1 MGAIDLVTAERLDTL
16 RALLAKDPVQNMLL
30 LAVLEE
36 YGLGR
41 DGAPPFQFFGIPDG
55 AGFKAVL
62 FVGGEGNLLIP
73 AGEPLAAGEM
83 ARHLAENGTKLRS
96 TVGEKAAVDAVV
108 KAFGAIR
115 IGIDRSQ
122 RLCSVS
128 ADDMGPFVAP
138 QLRSAEERDVDE
150 LVPLAAAAVMESLG
164 VDPEAAEGPL
174 FRQRVSARV
183 KAGRTWVM
191 THENKVIFKV
201 DMGARSRYGAELE
214 NPFLVPEMRK
224 KGLGTLA
231 LGQVCRQ
238 QLSAIPRLTL
248 RYDEKDPVL
257 SRVCRKVGFVPVRSQ
272 RLVVA
277 EP

>member
-1 MGAIDLVTAERLDTL
+1 VGAIDLVTAERLETL

-41 DGAPPFQFFGIPDG
+41 PGAPPFRFLGIVDG
-55 AGFKAVL
+55 ASFKAVL
-62 FVGGEGNLLIP
+62 FVGGEGSLLIP
-73 AGEPLAAGEM
+73 SGNPNACYEI
-83 ARHLAENGTKLRS
+83 ARHLAEQGMHLRS
-96 TVGEKAAVDAVV
+96 AVGEKAAVDAAVR
-108 KAFGAIR
+108 AFGAIH
-115 IGIDRSQ
+115 IVIDRSQ

-138 QLRSAEERDVDE
+138 QLRPAEDRDVDA
-150 LVPLAAAAVMESLG
+150 LVPLAAAAVQESLG
-164 VDPEAAEGPL
+164 VDALAAEGEL
-174 FRQRVSARV
+174 FRSRIAARV
-183 KAGRTWVM
+183 KAGRTWLM
-191 THENKVIFKV
+191 TDGERVIFKV

-214 NPFLVPEMRK
+214 NPYLVPEMRK

-277 EP
+277 E

>member
-1 MGAIDLVTAERLDTL
+1 MAIDAISAERLDAL

-30 LAVLEE
+30 LALLEE
-36 YGLGR
+36 YGLGKP
-41 DGAPPFQFFGIPDG
+41 GAPPFRFLGVSDG

-73 AGEPLAAGEM
+73 AGEPAASGEM
-83 ARHLAENGTKLRS
+83 ARQLAESGVKLRS
-96 TVGEKAAVDAVV
+96 AVGEKAAVDAVV
-108 KAFGAIR
+108 RAFGAIH
-115 IGIDRSQ
+115 ITIDRMQ

-138 QLRSAEERDVDE
+138 QLRPAEERDVDE
-150 LVPLAAAAVMESLG
+150 LVPLASAAVKESLG
-164 VDPEAAEGPL
+164 LDPEAAEGPL
-174 FRQRVSARV
+174 FRQRVAARV

-191 THENKVIFKV
+191 THEDKVVFKV

>member
-1 MGAIDLVTAERLDTL
+1 VGAIDLVTAERLEAL
-16 RALLAKDPVQNMLL
+16 RTLLAKDPVQNMLL
-30 LAVLEE
+30 LALLEE
-36 YGLGR
+36 YELGR
-41 DGAPPFQFFGIPDG
+41 ADAPPFRFLGVHDG
-55 AGFKAVL
+55 PGFKAVL

-73 AGEPLAAGEM
+73 AGDPMAAGEL
-83 ARHLAENGTKLRS
+83 ARHLAEKGVRLRS
-96 TVGEKAAVDAVV
+96 AVGEKFAVDAVV
-108 KAFGAIR
+108 RAFGAIR
-115 IGIDRSQ
+115 LSLDRNQ

-138 QLRSAEERDVDE
+138 QLRPAEERDVEE
-150 LVPLAAAAVMESLG
+150 LVPLAAAAVKESLG
-164 VDPEAAEGPL
+164 FDAHDAEGPL
-174 FRQRVSARV
+174 FHQRVAARV

-191 THENKVIFKV
+191 THEDRVVFKV

-214 NPFLVPEMRK
+214 NPFLVPELRK

-248 RYDEKDPVL
+248 RYDEKDPIL

>member
-1 MGAIDLVTAERLDTL
+1 MR
-16 RALLAKDPVQNMLL
+16 
-30 LAVLEE
+30 
-36 YGLGR
+36 
-41 DGAPPFQFFGIPDG
+41 
-55 AGFKAVL
+55 
-62 FVGGEGNLLIP
+62 
-73 AGEPLAAGEM
+73 
-83 ARHLAENGTKLRS
+83 LRS
-96 TVGEKAAVDAVV
+96 AVGEKSAVDAVV
-108 KAFGAIR
+108 RSFGAIHIR
-115 IGIDRSQ
+115 VDRSQ

-138 QLRSAEERDVDE
+138 QLRSAVESDLDAV
-150 LVPLAAAAVMESLG
+150 VPLAAAAVQESLG
-164 VDPEAAEGPL
+164 IDPVAAEGHI
-174 FRQRVSARV
+174 FRARV
-183 KAGRTWVM
+183 AARIKAGRTWVM
-191 THENKVIFKV
+191 TENDRLVFKV

-214 NPFLVPEMRK
+214 NPYMVPEMRK

-272 RLVVA
+272 RLVVV

>member
-1 MGAIDLVTAERLDTL
+1 MGVLDLVTADRLETL

-41 DGAPPFQFFGIPDG
+41 AGAPPFRFLGAFDG
-55 AGFKAVL
+55 EAIKAVV
-62 FVGGEGNLLIP
+62 FVGGNGSLVVP
-73 AGEPLAAGEM
+73 AGVPAAAGEL
-83 ARHLAENGTKLRS
+83 ARHLAEQGVKLRACM
-96 TVGEKAAVDAVV
+96 GERLAVDAVV
-108 KAFGAIR
+108 KAFGAMR
-115 IGIDRSQ
+115 IALDRLQ

-138 QLRSAEERDVDE
+138 QLRPAEAADIDA
-150 LVPLAAAAVMESLG
+150 LVPLAAAAVKESLG
-164 VDPEAAEGPL
+164 FDAQQEEGEL
-174 FRQRVSARV
+174 FRQRVAARI

-191 THENKVIFKV
+191 THDGRLVFKV
-201 DMGARSRYGAELE
+201 DMGARSRFGAELE
-214 NPFLVPEMRK
+214 NPYLVPEMRRR
-224 KGLGTLA
+224 GLGTLA

>member
-1 MGAIDLVTAERLDTL
+1 MGAIDLVTAERLDAL

-30 LAVLEE
+30 LALLEE
-36 YGLGR
+36 YGLGKPE
-41 DGAPPFQFFGIPDG
+41 APPFRFLAVSDG
-55 AGFKAVL
+55 AAFKAVL

-73 AGEPLAAGEM
+73 AGDPSATGEM
-83 ARHLAENGTKLRS
+83 ARHLAESGIKLRS
-96 TVGEKAAVDAVV
+96 AVGEKAAVDAVV
-108 KAFGAIR
+108 KAFGAIH
-115 IGIDRSQ
+115 IAIDRMQ

-138 QLRSAEERDVDE
+138 QLRSAEERDIDE
-150 LVPLAAAAVMESLG
+150 LVPLAAAAVKESLG
-164 VDPEAAEGPL
+164 LDAEAAEGPL
-174 FRQRVSARV
+174 FRQRVAARV

-191 THENKVIFKV
+191 THEGKVVFKV

-214 NPFLVPEMRK
+214 NPYMVPEMRK
-224 KGLGTLA
+224 RGLGTLA